1 MIKTS
6 KRFFISPRRAVSIN
20 NSIFARQYKS
30 SMKPFAY
37 IAIWVFLLIGI
48 PACQRHTDYPPAM
61 QQAEKLMDTRPD
73 SALHQLQGMADNLAM
88 LSDEAQMYYHLL
100 TIQAKDKQYITHT
113 SDSLINRIVSF
124 YEDSGDK
131 DRLML
136 AYFYQGRVYRDMNDA
151 PRALNAFQQALD
163 LNTPKLDLL
172 AKTYSQMGYL
182 FMYQGLHDEV
192 IRANRKAIELYLSQ
206 GRRNKISYA
215 LRDIARMYDIKK
227 EKDSALYYYKEACHT
242 ALMDGDSSRYYG
254 IWGELGGFYYK
265 VGDID
270 KAKQIL
276 KQTEFSKYIRN
287 KSHIHSILGNL
298 YHHTQ
303 EWDSAYYYNLK
314 VLEVGDINKVYSSYT
329 ILAKLESKKR
339 DYQKANF
346 YLQKAIETSDS
357 LQRITQ
363 TEAIAKID
371 ALYNYQHTEKENAK
385 LELEKEKQR
394 YWNLI
399 FCTSSVCI
407 IILSGTFI
415 LYQKRKKENLLSRI
429 EEKRKQDEQKYN
441 SSLEAIRNNQQ
452 KIAKL
457 EESLKEKKTENNQ
470 LQQKLAEIEKEKLK
484 AQNEVIKQW
493 NEEQKLRLAAFRES
507 EIYREL
513 LQASKDET
521 FNMTP
526 IKHPNKWM
534 AIQENINSIYPG
546 FTERLCKLC
555 PSLSDK
561 DLQVC
566 YLTKMGMSPSDI
578 SRVLQQSRQ
587 AITNTRKRIMQ
598 KMGSLMAEKSNFD
611 DFIEEF

>member
-6 KRFFISPRRAVSIN
+6 KRFFISPRRVVSIN

-30 SMKPFAY
+30 SMKPFVY
-37 IAIWVFLLIGI
+37 IAIWVFLLIAI

-73 SALHQLQGMADNLAM
+73 SALHQLQGMADTLTM

-113 SDSLINRIVSF
+113 DDSLINRIVVF
-124 YEDSGDK
+124 YEDYGDK

-136 AYFYQGRVYRDMNDA
+136 AYYYQGSVYRDMNDA
-151 PRALNAFQQALD
+151 PRALKAFQQVVD
-163 LNTPKLDLL
+163 LNVPNLDLL
-172 AKTYSQMGYL
+172 AKTYNQMGTL

-192 IRANRKAIELYLSQ
+192 IRVNRKAIELYLLQ
-206 GRRNKISYA
+206 GKRNKISYF
-215 LRDIARMYDIKK
+215 LRDIARMYDIKE
-227 EKDSALYYYKEACHT
+227 EKDSASYYYKEACQT
-242 ALMDGDSSRYYG
+242 ALADGDSARYYG

-265 VGDID
+265 TGNID
-270 KAKQIL
+270 EAKQIL
-276 KQTEFSKYIRN
+276 KQAELSTYIRN
-287 KSHIHSILGNL
+287 KSHIYSTLGDIYNHL
-298 YHHTQ
+298 GLQDSVYH
-303 EWDSAYYYNLK
+303 YYKK
-314 VLEVGDINKVYSSYT
+314 VLTLGDI
-329 ILAKLESKKR
+329 
-339 DYQKANF
+339 YQKCYTYYDLGWMESRKGNHS
-346 YLQKAIETSDS
+346 KAMEYMKQYVLLKDSIDYMKETE
-357 LQRITQ
+357 TV
-363 TEAIAKID
+363 AKIN
-371 ALYNYQHTEKENAK
+371 ALYNYQHTEEENAK

-394 YWNLI
+394 YWNFI

>member
-1 MIKTS
+1 
-6 KRFFISPRRAVSIN
+6 
-20 NSIFARQYKS
+20 
-30 SMKPFAY
+30 
-37 IAIWVFLLIGI
+37 
-48 PACQRHTDYPPAM
+48 
-61 QQAEKLMDTRPD
+61 
-73 SALHQLQGMADNLAM
+73 
-88 LSDEAQMYYHLL
+88 
-100 TIQAKDKQYITHT
+100 
-113 SDSLINRIVSF
+113 
-124 YEDSGDK
+124 
-131 DRLML
+131 
-136 AYFYQGRVYRDMNDA
+136 MNDA

-192 IRANRKAIELYLSQ
+192 IRVNRKAIELYLSQ
-206 GRRNKISYA
+206 GKRNKISYA
-215 LRDIARMYDIKK
+215 LRDIARMYSVKNMQ
-227 EKDSALYYYKEACHT
+227 DSALYYYKEACQT
-242 ALMDGDSSRYYG
+242 TLTDRDSTRYYG
-254 IWGELGGFYYK
+254 ILGELGGYYYK
-265 VGDID
+265 LGRFDEAQKTLS
-270 KAKQIL
+270 KAEKKSEQNNKAHI
-276 KQTEFSKYIRN
+276 YIN
-287 KSHIHSILGNL
+287 LGNI
-298 YHHTQ
+298 YEKKQ
-303 EWDSAYYYNLK
+303 KWDSAYHYYKK
-314 VLEVGDINKVYSSYT
+314 VLTLGDI
-329 ILAKLESKKR
+329 
-339 DYQKANF
+339 YQKCYTYYDLGWMESRKGNHS
-346 YLQKAIETSDS
+346 KAMEYMKQYVLLKDSIDYMKETE
-357 LQRITQ
+357 TV
-363 TEAIAKID
+363 AKIN
-371 ALYNYQHTEKENAK
+371 ALYNYQHTEEENAK

-457 EESLKEKKTENNQ
+457 EKSLKEKKTENNQ

>member
-1 MIKTS
+1 
-6 KRFFISPRRAVSIN
+6 
-20 NSIFARQYKS
+20 
-30 SMKPFAY
+30 MKPFVY

-73 SALHQLQGMADNLAM
+73 SALHQLQGMADTLTM
-88 LSDEAQMYYHLL
+88 LPDEAQMYYHLL

-124 YEDSGDK
+124 YEDYGDK
-131 DRLML
+131 DRLMM

-192 IRANRKAIELYLSQ
+192 IRVNRKAIELYLSQ
-206 GRRNKISYA
+206 GKRNKISYA
-215 LRDIARMYDIKK
+215 LRDIARMYSVKNMQ
-227 EKDSALYYYKEACHT
+227 DSALYYYKEACQT
-242 ALMDGDSSRYYG
+242 TLTDRDSTRYYG
-254 IWGELGGFYYK
+254 ILGELGGYFYK
-265 VGDID
+265 LGRFDEAQKTLS
-270 KAKQIL
+270 KAEKKSEQNNKAHI
-276 KQTEFSKYIRN
+276 YIN
-287 KSHIHSILGNL
+287 LGNI
-298 YHHTQ
+298 YEKKQ
-303 EWDSAYYYNLK
+303 KWDSAYHYYKK
-314 VLEVGDINKVYSSYT
+314 VLTLGDI
-329 ILAKLESKKR
+329 
-339 DYQKANF
+339 YQKCYTYYDLGWMESRKGNHS
-346 YLQKAIETSDS
+346 KAMEYMKQYVLLKDSIDYMKETE
-357 LQRITQ
+357 TV
-363 TEAIAKID
+363 AKIN
-371 ALYNYQHTEKENAK
+371 ALYNYQHTEEENAK

-415 LYQKRKKENLLSRI
+415 LYQKRKKEYLLSRI

-598 KMGSLMAEKSNFD
+598 KMGNLMAEKSNFD

>member
-1 MIKTS
+1 
-6 KRFFISPRRAVSIN
+6 
-20 NSIFARQYKS
+20 
-30 SMKPFAY
+30 
-37 IAIWVFLLIGI
+37 
-48 PACQRHTDYPPAM
+48 
-61 QQAEKLMDTRPD
+61 
-73 SALHQLQGMADNLAM
+73 
-88 LSDEAQMYYHLL
+88 
-100 TIQAKDKQYITHT
+100 
-113 SDSLINRIVSF
+113 
-124 YEDSGDK
+124 
-131 DRLML
+131 
-136 AYFYQGRVYRDMNDA
+136 
-151 PRALNAFQQALD
+151 
-163 LNTPKLDLL
+163 
-172 AKTYSQMGYL
+172 
-182 FMYQGLHDEV
+182 
-192 IRANRKAIELYLSQ
+192 
-206 GRRNKISYA
+206 
-215 LRDIARMYDIKK
+215 
-227 EKDSALYYYKEACHT
+227 
-242 ALMDGDSSRYYG
+242 
-254 IWGELGGFYYK
+254 
-265 VGDID
+265 
-270 KAKQIL
+270 
-276 KQTEFSKYIRN
+276 
-287 KSHIHSILGNL
+287 
-298 YHHTQ
+298 
-303 EWDSAYYYNLK
+303 LK

-598 KMGSLMAEKSNFD
+598 KMGNLMAEKSNFD

>member
-1 MIKTS
+1 
-6 KRFFISPRRAVSIN
+6 
-20 NSIFARQYKS
+20 
-30 SMKPFAY
+30 MKPFVY

-73 SALHQLQGMADNLAM
+73 SALHLLQGMADTLTM

-131 DRLML
+131 DRLMM

-192 IRANRKAIELYLSQ
+192 IRVNRKAIELYLSQ
-206 GRRNKISYA
+206 GKRNKISYA
-215 LRDIARMYDIKK
+215 LRDIARMYSVKNMQ
-227 EKDSALYYYKEACHT
+227 DSALYYYKEACQT
-242 ALMDGDSSRYYG
+242 TLTDRDSTRYYG
-254 IWGELGGFYYK
+254 ILGELGGYFYK
-265 VGDID
+265 LGRFDEAQKTLS
-270 KAKQIL
+270 KAEKKSEQNNKAHI
-276 KQTEFSKYIRN
+276 YIN
-287 KSHIHSILGNL
+287 LGNI
-298 YHHTQ
+298 YEKKQ
-303 EWDSAYYYNLK
+303 KWDSAYHYYKK
-314 VLEVGDINKVYSSYT
+314 VLTLGDI
-329 ILAKLESKKR
+329 
-339 DYQKANF
+339 YQKCYTYYDLGWMESRKGNHS
-346 YLQKAIETSDS
+346 KAMEYMKQYVLLKDSIDYMKETE
-357 LQRITQ
+357 TV
-363 TEAIAKID
+363 AKIN
-371 ALYNYQHTEKENAK
+371 ALYNYQHTEEENAK

-415 LYQKRKKENLLSRI
+415 LYQKRKKEYLLSRI

>member
-1 MIKTS
+1 MKMKLFFYISSLILLTCFS
-6 KRFFISPRRAVSIN
+6 ACKRS
-20 NSIFARQYKS
+20 
-30 SMKPFAY
+30 AY
-37 IAIWVFLLIGI
+37 PL
-48 PACQRHTDYPPAM
+48 AM
-61 QQAEKLMDTRPD
+61 QQAEELMNTRPD
-73 SALHQLQGMADNLAM
+73 SALHILEGMADTLAM

-113 SDSLINRIVSF
+113 DDSLINRIVSF

-192 IRANRKAIELYLSQ
+192 IRANRKAIELYLLQ
-206 GRRNKISYA
+206 GKRNKISYA

-357 LQRITQ
+357 LQCITQ

>member
-1 MIKTS
+1 
-6 KRFFISPRRAVSIN
+6 
-20 NSIFARQYKS
+20 
-30 SMKPFAY
+30 MK
-37 IAIWVFLLIGI
+37 
-48 PACQRHTDYPPAM
+48 
-61 QQAEKLMDTRPD
+61 E
-73 SALHQLQGMADNLAM
+73 
-88 LSDEAQMYYHLL
+88 
-100 TIQAKDKQYITHT
+100 
-113 SDSLINRIVSF
+113 
-124 YEDSGDK
+124 
-131 DRLML
+131 
-136 AYFYQGRVYRDMNDA
+136 
-151 PRALNAFQQALD
+151 
-163 LNTPKLDLL
+163 
-172 AKTYSQMGYL
+172 
-182 FMYQGLHDEV
+182 
-192 IRANRKAIELYLSQ
+192 
-206 GRRNKISYA
+206 
-215 LRDIARMYDIKK
+215 
-227 EKDSALYYYKEACHT
+227 
-242 ALMDGDSSRYYG
+242 
-254 IWGELGGFYYK
+254 
-265 VGDID
+265 
-270 KAKQIL
+270 
-276 KQTEFSKYIRN
+276 TE
-287 KSHIHSILGNL
+287 
-298 YHHTQ
+298 T
-303 EWDSAYYYNLK
+303 
-314 VLEVGDINKVYSSYT
+314 V
-329 ILAKLESKKR
+329 
-339 DYQKANF
+339 
-346 YLQKAIETSDS
+346 
-357 LQRITQ
+357 
-363 TEAIAKID
+363 AKIN
-371 ALYNYQHTEKENAK
+371 ALYNYQHTEEENAK

-598 KMGSLMAEKSNFD
+598 KMGNLMAEKSNFD